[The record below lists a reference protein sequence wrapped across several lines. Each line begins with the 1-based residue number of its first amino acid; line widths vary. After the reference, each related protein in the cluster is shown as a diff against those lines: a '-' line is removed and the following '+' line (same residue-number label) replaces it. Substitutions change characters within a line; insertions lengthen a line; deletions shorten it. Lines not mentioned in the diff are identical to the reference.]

1 MSYWGKYG
9 NLGILTSASH
19 WTLAVSG
26 KEDNLRRSGSLEPR
40 TILSEP
46 CSYDL
51 SAYLRYIICIIV
63 LYIYIIYMWYI
74 ILGLLYTIYIL
85 VLTPESWVCCSW
97 GEDCWQS
104 PAASSLGCS
113 DPLAAN
119 SNFAPSGKTISRI
132 LISLVPCENVGW
144 TIALQL
150 QLTLYS
156 QLILWSASS
165 TTRPTFLPTSANT
178 SACLGRLPAWGPRP
192 SLLSYQDLLRLW
204 LLPVH
209 KPLNLEVGT
218 LKDIHP
224 RPWRQERQSHI
235 WDVCQS

>member
-1 MSYWGKYG
+1 
-9 NLGILTSASH
+9 
-19 WTLAVSG
+19 
-26 KEDNLRRSGSLEPR
+26 
-40 TILSEP
+40 
-46 CSYDL
+46 
-51 SAYLRYIICIIV
+51 
-63 LYIYIIYMWYI
+63 MWYI

-144 TIALQL
+144 TIAQQL

-165 TTRPTFLPTSANT
+165 TTHPRFLPTSANT

-224 RPWRQERQSHI
+224 RPWRQERQSRI
-235 WDVCQS
+235 WDVCQSWSRHTASLPRVEKIQKNWFDSKLLTGLFEWGCQIRDQHYALLQAGWMDIQQHH